1 MSKKLLIGL
10 LFSASIAIPVMAEAA
25 TNASAPAPMTK
36 KALPKIE
43 SVPMLVEREDLR
55 QAMPNAIVFG
65 LGESQVNAQFL
76 PILQWNAGYLH
87 DFPTARIEVSG
98 NADDYKSSSAND
110 KLSLQRA
117 QNIRSV
123 LLSLGVTDQQ
133 MDVYALGDRR
143 QAFKK
148 DSDGHQ
154 PRNQRVDIFYI
165 RNAPQGYTVEKVPV
179 VMTDTYSQVVTSE
192 PVQ

>member
-87 DFPTARIEVSG
+87 DFPTAPMTI
-98 NADDYKSSSAND
+98 N
-110 KLSLQRA
+110 LLQR
-117 QNIRSV
+117 
-123 LLSLGVTDQQ
+123 
-133 MDVYALGDRR
+133 
-143 QAFKK
+143 
-148 DSDGHQ
+148 
-154 PRNQRVDIFYI
+154 
-165 RNAPQGYTVEKVPV
+165 
-179 VMTDTYSQVVTSE
+179 MTNYLCSE
-192 PVQ
+192 RKTFVQLC